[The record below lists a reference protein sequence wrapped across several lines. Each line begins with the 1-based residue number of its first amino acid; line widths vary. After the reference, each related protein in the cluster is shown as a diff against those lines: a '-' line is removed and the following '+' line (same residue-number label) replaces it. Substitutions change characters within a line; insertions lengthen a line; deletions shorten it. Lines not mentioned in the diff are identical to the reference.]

1 VTSTDVR
8 LLKDIDQLCR
18 VALDMGGGVRCC
30 DITDPYILVLL
41 NDGTVAQL
49 CLQGEGLQLTWPELN
64 KGSKVTL
71 ISAYTDASGLF
82 LTEAE
87 GAESVGVANN
97 AGPRLSVDDEDE
109 LLYGDVDLLTAK
121 IGNKASQDPPPV
133 VTREKKTTP
142 TNSNWCAVYRED
154 GSLEIYKVP
163 EFRKV
168 FGVRN
173 FSSCPRTLKDSGP
186 LSSE

>member
-1 VTSTDVR
+1 MR
-8 LLKDIDQLCR
+8 LLRDVDQLCR
-18 VALDMGGGVRCC
+18 VALDMGGGVRSC

-49 CLQGEGLQLTWPELN
+49 HLQGEGLHLTWPELV

-71 ISAYTDASGLF
+71 ISAYTDTSGLF
-82 LTEAE
+82 QTESK
-87 GAESVGVANN
+87 GAELMGGASSNISEQ
-97 AGPRLSVDDEDE
+97 RKLSIDDEDE

-121 IGNKASQDPPPV
+121 IGNKTSQQPSPV
-133 VTREKKTTP
+133 AAAKKATP
-142 TNSNWCAVYRED
+142 TIMSNWCAVYRED

-163 EFRKV
+163 EFKKV